1 MLFATLES
9 RTWCTKSILLEEK
22 SHGLYLKIYTKQ
34 MRKKINA
41 NLKYIK
47 LFSGTDET
55 VNGL

>member
-1 MLFATLES
+1 MVYKND
-9 RTWCTKSILLEEK
+9 KSILLEEK
-22 SHGLYLKIYTKQ
+22 IHGLYLKIYTKQ